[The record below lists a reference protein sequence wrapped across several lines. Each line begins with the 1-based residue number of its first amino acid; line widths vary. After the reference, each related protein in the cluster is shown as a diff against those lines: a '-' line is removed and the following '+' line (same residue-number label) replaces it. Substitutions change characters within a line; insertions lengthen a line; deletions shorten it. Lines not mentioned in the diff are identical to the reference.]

1 MGHPMGQQ
9 KGGDIGACVT
19 ANVTAKPLQVKGELA
34 ERVTAF
40 VTLNVL
46 RLGCECYSK
55 CYRQCYSK
63 TLTGK
68 GQTFRACYSECYR

>member
-46 RLGCECYSK
+46 RLGCECY
-55 CYRQCYSK
+55 R
-63 TLTGK
+63 
-68 GQTFRACYSECYR
+68 

>member
-9 KGGDIGACVT
+9 KGDDIGACVT

-40 VTLNVL
+40 VTLNGL
-46 RLGCECYSK
+46 RLGCECY
-55 CYRQCYSK
+55 R
-63 TLTGK
+63 
-68 GQTFRACYSECYR
+68 